1 MRFPVPLFVRFL
13 KPAFSIALLSLT
25 ACASVNPVGLAKL
38 AALDPL
44 SADPAQIAVAARLPL
59 ALKLRTGDLTLVINT
74 EGAEGP
80 DRIDE
85 TFYLDVADA
94 APGGA
99 GVIIAEA
106 GERLQTARIAPAD
119 IARLQKAQSRARAL
133 EASGKSRNKGSLSVA
148 AKGGC
153 KSADLGSGPLVM
165 NLFMKTGDAS
175 GYYPVV
181 SNFDLRKQFGDE
193 LLAKLEPCS

>member
-1 MRFPVPLFVRFL
+1 MRFPVPLFTHFL
-13 KPAFSIALLSLT
+13 KPAFAAALLSLT
-25 ACASVNPVGLAKL
+25 ACASVNPAGLAKL

-44 SADPAQIAVAARLPL
+44 SADPAQIAVAARLPQ
-59 ALKLRTGDLTLVINT
+59 ALMLRTGDLLMVIKT

-80 DRIDE
+80 DKINE

-99 GVIIAEA
+99 GVIIPEA

-119 IARLQKAQSRARAL
+119 IARLQKAQSKAQAL
-133 EASGKSRNKGSLSVA
+133 AAEGKNRNKGSLSVA

-153 KSADLGSGPLVM
+153 KLAELGSGPLIM

-181 SNFDLRKQFGDE
+181 SNFDLRKQFGDD
-193 LLAKLEPCS
+193 LLAKLELCR